1 MKCFQLNLKQAYL
14 SNFVCPSFFFLSK
27 ACPKQN
33 VLQIA
38 IVTLLYWNK
47 NIPNLIILMS
57 MHFLPTQPLF
67 VDLFSL
73 CAFYWEYEL
82 FLETTPEYTPLDVMV
97 IVVVTNR
104 PSTSLP

>member
-1 MKCFQLNLKQAYL
+1 
-14 SNFVCPSFFFLSK
+14 
-27 ACPKQN
+27 
-33 VLQIA
+33 
-38 IVTLLYWNK
+38 
-47 NIPNLIILMS
+47 MS